1 MLAGEIRD
9 FEQRAVS
16 IAQAVTIIHSLR
28 YVAKHTY
35 TTHVLSGCPAARRLI
50 VPTGNELRDHLGFDT
65 GTVRFCMGKCVRVC
79 VCMCVCVYICVRAYV
94 RASAHATSCRRSQEL
109 TRCH

>member
-1 MLAGEIRD
+1 MLAGETRD

-16 IAQAVTIIHSLR
+16 IAQAVTMIHSLR

-35 TTHVLSGCPAARRLI
+35 TMHVLSGCPAARRLI

-65 GTVRFCMGKCVRVC
+65 GTVRFCMGRCVCVCVRMCVRVRMPHL
-79 VCMCVCVYICVRAYV
+79 VDGA
-94 RASAHATSCRRSQEL
+94 RS
-109 TRCH
+109 

>member
-65 GTVRFCMGKCVRVC
+65 GTVRFCMGRCVSVCVCVCVRMCVRVRMPHL
-79 VCMCVCVYICVRAYV
+79 VDGA
-94 RASAHATSCRRSQEL
+94 RS
-109 TRCH
+109 